1 MTLSEFRIG
10 FSMVA
15 AAKHRKATK
24 TWETTH
30 VQNLVRHKSGR
41 YYARAFAGSKEKWKS
56 LGTARY
62 SVAKARLGEFLREHG
77 EKQAVESS
85 ASSAKITFA
94 QALQI
99 HEQNQADVS
108 RPDSRR

>member
-1 MTLSEFRIG
+1 
-10 FSMVA
+10 MVA

-41 YYARAFAGSKEKWKS
+41 YYARAFAGGKEKWKS
-56 LGTARY
+56 LGAGHY